1 MSGTLT
7 YACLR
12 LVGVFVSSVSQVLLK
27 KSANREH
34 NTAIREY
41 LNPLVISAYALFV
54 GSTMLTV
61 FAYKGIPLSMGPVL
75 DATAYVW
82 VTLFGVTI
90 FRERL
95 SVQKL
100 LALALVVGGIVIYAL
115 GSA

>member
-1 MSGTLT
+1 MA
-7 YACLR
+7 YACLS

-34 NTAIREY
+34 DSTIREY

-95 SVQKL
+95 SAQKL

>member
-1 MSGTLT
+1 MSGTLA
-7 YACLR
+7 YACLS

-34 NTAIREY
+34 DSAIREY

>member
-7 YACLR
+7 YACLS

-34 NTAIREY
+34 DTAIREY

>member
-7 YACLR
+7 YACLS

-34 NTAIREY
+34 DSAIREY
-41 LNPLVISAYALFV
+41 LNPLVISAY
-54 GSTMLTV
+54 
-61 FAYKGIPLSMGPVL
+61 L